1 MDKKLFFST
10 FVVTLSFFVL
20 IVAGGVFYF
29 RLYSSSTLPTP
40 SMVGN
45 ISVML
50 EEEQEVISTHN
61 KVLTQNLVKTLPLH
75 ATIPPSIPKNPFATL
90 NIEKLSKNDKNE
102 TKNLPIQSESLSWIK
117 SGEKSAAS
125 ETKKSAGEIVSLLAT
140 PTMTMKGQGGTSIQK
155 NLSYFATL
163 QNYIDVRWHPLAH
176 EAKKWARVEFFIEN
190 NGNFRYTIKSTSDEL
205 FRERIGSF
213 LSSLKTLPPPKES
226 VKIEITFKAKG

>member
-20 IVAGGVFYF
+20 IVVGGVFYF
-29 RLYSSSTLPTP
+29 RVYSSSIVPLP
-40 SMVGN
+40 SMVGS

-50 EEEQEVISTHN
+50 EEKQEIISTHN
-61 KVLTQNLVKTLPLH
+61 KPLTQNLVQTSLLR

-102 TKNLPIQSESLSWIK
+102 TKSLPIQSESLSWIK
-117 SGEKSAAS
+117 PSEKPAVS
-125 ETKKSAGEIVSLLAT
+125 ETKKSAGDIVSLLAT

-163 QNYIDVRWHPLAH
+163 QSYIDVRWHPLAH
-176 EAKKWARVEFFIEN
+176 EVKKWARVEFFIEN
-190 NGNFRYTIKSTSDEL
+190 NGNFRYTIKGASDEL
-205 FRERIGSF
+205 FRERIASF
-213 LSSLKTLPPPKES
+213 ISSLKILPPPKES
-226 VKIEITFKAKG
+226 VKVEITFKAKG